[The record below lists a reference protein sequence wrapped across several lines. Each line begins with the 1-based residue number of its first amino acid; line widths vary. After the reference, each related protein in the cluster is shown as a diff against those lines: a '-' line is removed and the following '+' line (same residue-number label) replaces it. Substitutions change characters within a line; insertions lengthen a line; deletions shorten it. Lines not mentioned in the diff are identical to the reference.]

1 MPRLPLRATVSV
13 IARPVLGRL
22 RAVLERDLVEQSVA
36 ERLAKAVFVVGLL
49 WVAIWWA
56 LS

>member
-1 MPRLPLRATVSV
+1 MPRLPLGTTV
-13 IARPVLGRL
+13 IPTAHHIRGCL
-22 RAVLERDLVEQSVA
+22 RFALERDPIEQSIA
-36 ERLAKAVFVVGLL
+36 ERLAKATVAASLL

>member
-1 MPRLPLRATVSV
+1 MPRLPLGTAV
-13 IARPVLGRL
+13 IQAARRIGGCIRL
-22 RAVLERDLVEQSVA
+22 TIERDPIEQSIA
-36 ERLAKAVFVVGLL
+36 ERLAKAVIAASLL

>member
-1 MPRLPLRATVSV
+1 VSRLPLGTTV
-13 IARPVLGRL
+13 IPTARSIGDRVRV
-22 RAVLERDLVEQSVA
+22 AVERDPIEQSIA
-36 ERLAKAVFVVGLL
+36 ERLAKAMFAAALL

>member
-1 MPRLPLRATVSV
+1 MPRLPVGTTLIPTGRRIAGCLRVA
-13 IARPVLGRL
+13 I
-22 RAVLERDLVEQSVA
+22 ERDPIEQSIA
-36 ERLAKAVFVVGLL
+36 ERLAKAVIVASLL